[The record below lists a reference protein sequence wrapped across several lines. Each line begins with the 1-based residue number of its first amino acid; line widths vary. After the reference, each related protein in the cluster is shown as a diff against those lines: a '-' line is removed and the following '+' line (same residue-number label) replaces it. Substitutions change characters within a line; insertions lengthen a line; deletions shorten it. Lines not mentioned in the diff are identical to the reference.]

1 MEYLKVMLVDD
12 EDLVIEDIQ
21 ALIDWEAHGF
31 RVVGFAYNGRQAQR
45 LVEEVQPDI
54 IFMDV
59 SLPDLDGI
67 SLSRKLQ
74 ERLPEEQRAWGEQFC
89 RRLRALRCVPVDVL
103 VHNGDRFDWGGGC
116 EFVTMAGF

>member
-54 IFMDV
+54 IFIPFFR
-59 SLPDLDGI
+59 LI
-67 SLSRKLQ
+67 YLS
-74 ERLPEEQRAWGEQFC
+74 F
-89 RRLRALRCVPVDVL
+89 ALRIFL
-103 VHNGDRFDWGGGC
+103 FHLL
-116 EFVTMAGF
+116 

>member
-45 LVEEVQPDI
+45 LVEEVQGFLCPG
-54 IFMDV
+54 
-59 SLPDLDGI
+59 SCRSG
-67 SLSRKLQ
+67 
-74 ERLPEEQRAWGEQFC
+74 C
-89 RRLRALRCVPVDVL
+89 RRWSL
-103 VHNGDRFDWGGGC
+103 
-116 EFVTMAGF
+116 

>member
-21 ALIDWEAHGF
+21 SLIDWEAHGF

-59 SLPDLDGI
+59 SLADLDGTH
-67 SLSRKLQ
+67 
-74 ERLPEEQRAWGEQFC
+74 P
-89 RRLRALRCVPVDVL
+89 
-103 VHNGDRFDWGGGC
+103 
-116 EFVTMAGF
+116 